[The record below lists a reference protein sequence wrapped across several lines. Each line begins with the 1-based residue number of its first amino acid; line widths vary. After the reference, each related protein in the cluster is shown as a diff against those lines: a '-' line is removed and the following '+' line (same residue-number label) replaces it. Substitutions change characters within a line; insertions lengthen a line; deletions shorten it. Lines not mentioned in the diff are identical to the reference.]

1 MYCTNCGKETSNAAS
16 FCPYCGAKKVEK
28 IPEVKRQT
36 EAANFSVPYGGKS
49 FLQTANQA
57 SGASDYNRDGE
68 LPVYKRRNKAAFLVG
83 FLPIIHILSLVFLI
97 FIFMLM
103 FMMSGSGGSGMG
115 AMTIVMLI
123 VMVLVGF
130 PVIFCILGSR
140 TGHKFNTVG
149 FISLIAYLISLF
161 VLPVISNKYEDSL
174 SYQLIEG
181 FANEFGGEFTP
192 TQFEIL
198 TNFSGLSEYS
208 DDIGNY
214 FGIMFIMLA
223 GVILFAILLFD
234 MILLRKNTAQMIMG
248 SILSVF
254 AAGML
259 YLDYR
264 IFHSGSLRGKL
275 VGMAL
280 SKTGF
285 SLSPFCLLIMLFAI
299 LTIITAY
306 RCSKK
311 EKEST

>member
-1 MYCTNCGKETSNAAS
+1 MNEVMYLSMMFIAIFEIISAGVLAYAIAAS
-16 FCPYCGAKKVEK
+16 KVNS
-28 IPEVKRQT
+28 KRIIK
-36 EAANFSVPYGGKS
+36 AVLIGLAVHMIVSIV
-49 FLQTANQA
+49 L
-57 SGASDYNRDGE
+57 
-68 LPVYKRRNKAAFLVG
+68 LPVGIVIPLV
-83 FLPIIHILSLVFLI
+83 V
-97 FIFMLM
+97 
-103 FMMSGSGGSGMG
+103 
-115 AMTIVMLI
+115 
-123 VMVLVGF
+123 F
-130 PVIFCILGSR
+130 PVVFCILGGQ
-140 TGHKFNTVG
+140 TVNKFNAVG
-149 FISLIAYLISLF
+149 FVSLIAYLISLF
-161 VLPVISNKYEDSL
+161 ILPVISNKYEDSL

-223 GVILFAILLFD
+223 GVILSAILLFD

-264 IFHSGSLRGKL
+264 IFHSGSLGGKL

-280 SKTGF
+280 SKMGF